1 MTQFSDRGAFVMK
14 KTLLVILCSLS
25 ASLAAPVAADPAFVS
40 MFGEGDC
47 FFGWLIL
54 EEIPFVG
61 YPNFIFHPA
70 DFGIDV
76 DTNSEAGVMSTTCR
90 GTIDFGSPAPEGS
103 DNVFVPFVPLPDD
116 TTLAT
121 PEEGCALTGLCPRGR
136 RGATIITGADTG
148 LPCTLGGGL
157 DTFDWRQVVSPS
169 GETVITCHFRE

>member
-1 MTQFSDRGAFVMK
+1 MK

-40 MFGEGDC
+40 MSGEGDC

-54 EEIPFVG
+54 EEIPLAG

-70 DFGIDV
+70 DFGIEV

-90 GTIDFGSPAPEGS
+90 GTIDFGYPAPEGS
-103 DNVFVPFVPLPDD
+103 ENVFVPFVPLPDD

-121 PEEGCALTGLCPRGR
+121 PGEACTLTGICPHGR
-136 RGATIITGADTG
+136 RGAVIFTGADTG
-148 LPCTLGGGL
+148 LPCNLGGGIE
-157 DTFDWRQVVSPS
+157 TFDWRQVVSPS

>member
-1 MTQFSDRGAFVMK
+1 MK

-40 MFGEGDC
+40 MYGEGDC

-54 EEIPFVG
+54 EEIPYVG
-61 YPNFIFHPA
+61 YPNFIYHPA
-70 DFGIDV
+70 DFGIEV
-76 DTNSEAGVMSTTCR
+76 DTNSEAGVMKVTCR

-103 DNVFVPFVPLPDD
+103 ENLFVPVLPLPDD

-121 PEEGCALTGLCPRGR
+121 PGEVCTLTGLCPRGG
-136 RGATIITGADTG
+136 RGAMVITGADTG
-148 LPCTLGGGL
+148 LTCDLGGDLG
-157 DTFDWRQVVSPS
+157 TFDWRQVVSPS